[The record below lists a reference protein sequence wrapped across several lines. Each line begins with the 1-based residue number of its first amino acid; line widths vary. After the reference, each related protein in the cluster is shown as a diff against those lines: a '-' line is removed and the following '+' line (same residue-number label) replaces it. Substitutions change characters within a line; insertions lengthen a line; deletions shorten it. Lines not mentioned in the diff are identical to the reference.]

1 MKKILIVEDNST
13 NLYMMTF
20 MLEKA
25 GYETVSARNG
35 AESIKIAIFEKPNL
49 ILMDMQMPIM
59 DGYEATKQLKSNDE
73 TKQIPIIALTSY
85 AMTGDKEKTL
95 QAGCD
100 DYMEKPIDPETFLA
114 EIEKIF
120 TKKEA

>member
-1 MKKILIVEDNST
+1 MKKILIVEDNNT

-25 GYETVSARNG
+25 GYKTVSARNG
-35 AESIKIAIFEKPNL
+35 AESIKIATFEKPDL

-59 DGYEATKQLKSNDE
+59 DGYEATKQLKANDE

-85 AMTGDKEKTL
+85 AMAGDKEKTL
-95 QAGCD
+95 NAGCD
-100 DYMEKPIDPETFLA
+100 GYIEKPIDPEKILS
-114 EIEKIF
+114 EIESYF
-120 TKKEA
+120 